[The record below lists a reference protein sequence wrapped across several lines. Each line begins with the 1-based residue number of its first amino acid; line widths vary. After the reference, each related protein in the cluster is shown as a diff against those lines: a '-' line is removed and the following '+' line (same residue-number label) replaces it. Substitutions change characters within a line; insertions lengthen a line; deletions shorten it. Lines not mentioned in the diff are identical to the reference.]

1 MAARDSKD
9 SKDLVVLVA
18 DVQQEK
24 TIATL
29 LQERSQSLGI
39 PSTLQY
45 EIYPHPLR
53 DPGVYQNAVKFLE
66 PFIETYTHAF
76 VVLDAQWDGSPKKK
90 NIETEL
96 RAGLEKSG
104 WATGHSE
111 VIVLEPELEIWVWVN
126 SPHLKSVLGLSYE
139 EVKVKGIQKGYWRE
153 EASKP
158 HSPKELLEGILRE
171 QKKPRSSAIFQQI
184 ARDVSLKSCTDA
196 SFVLF
201 RETLQRWFSE

>member
-1 MAARDSKD
+1 MPA
-9 SKDLVVLVA
+9 KDLVVLVA

-24 TIATL
+24 TIETL
-29 LQERSQSLGI
+29 LQERTQSLQI
-39 PSTLQY
+39 PSALRY
-45 EIYPHPLR
+45 DIYRHDGK
-53 DPGVYQNAVKFLE
+53 DPGVYQNAAKFLE
-66 PFIETYTHAF
+66 PFIETYAYAL
-76 VVLDAQWDGSPKKK
+76 VVVDAQWDGSPTKT
-90 NIETEL
+90 IMEPEI
-96 RAGLEKSG
+96 RAALEKSG
-104 WATGHSE
+104 WAIGHSE
-111 VIVLEPELEIWVWVN
+111 VIVLDPELEIWVWVN

-139 EVKVKGIQKGYWRE
+139 EVKAKGIQKGYWNE
-153 EASKP
+153 EALKP